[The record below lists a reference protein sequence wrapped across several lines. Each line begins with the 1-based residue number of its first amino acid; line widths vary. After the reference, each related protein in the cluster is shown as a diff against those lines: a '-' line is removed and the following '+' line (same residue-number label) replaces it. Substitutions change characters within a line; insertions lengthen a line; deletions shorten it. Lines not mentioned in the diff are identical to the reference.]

1 MKIIKPNL
9 KKTAVSALFCA
20 VICII
25 SQISVMTPFGIP
37 LTLQTFAIS
46 LCGYTL
52 GAYYGTASVLTYIIL
67 GAAGLPV
74 FSAFQGGAQ
83 MLFGPTGG
91 FIWGFILL
99 SLFCGFSANIPK
111 TLLKILFASLGL
123 VLCHLTGVLQFK
135 FVSGN
140 TFITAFL
147 LSSLPYLLKD
157 IISLVLA
164 FYIAKQLKKKAKG
177 LF

>member
-1 MKIIKPNL
+1 MKLSKLNL
-9 KKTAVSALFCA
+9 KKISVSALFCA
-20 VICII
+20 IICII
-25 SQISVMTPFGIP
+25 SQFSVMTPFGIP

-52 GAYYGTASVLTYIIL
+52 GAYYGTASVFIYIII
-67 GAAGLPV
+67 GVFGLPV

-83 MLFGPTGG
+83 VLFGPTGG

-99 SLFCGFSANIPK
+99 CFFCGIAKSSDKLI
-111 TLLKILFASLGL
+111 LKILFSSLGL
-123 VLCHLTGVLQFK
+123 VFCHLIGIFQFK
-135 FVSGN
+135 IISGN
-140 TFITAFL
+140 SFIAAFL
-147 LSSLPYLLKD
+147 LSCLPYLLKD

-164 FYIAKQLKKKAKG
+164 FYLSVQIKKRIKG